1 MWGVRLIDQTKV
13 KSSRSKETEKKE
25 KFIIETITLK
35 KKIMSKLSRL
45 LWLSSLF
52 SILLFG
58 FEGHSNIV
66 LAQIRGENS
75 DRFFRQGNELMEQQI
90 RELQK
95 ESIRQQQENQA
106 ENEIK
111 IEDNNKV
118 GNPGD
123 SGEDI
128 QKKERELDR
137 QLEMEKTS
145 DVEMEET
152 PDNPSALDN
161 NLSESPEQ
169 EIEIKN

>member
-1 MWGVRLIDQTKV
+1 
-13 KSSRSKETEKKE
+13 
-25 KFIIETITLK
+25 
-35 KKIMSKLSRL
+35 MSKLSRL

-58 FEGHSNIV
+58 FEGHGNIV
-66 LAQIRGENS
+66 LAQMRGENS
-75 DRFFRQGNELMEQQI
+75 DRFFRQGNEVMEQQI

-106 ENEIK
+106 QNEIK
-111 IEDNNKV
+111 IEDDNKV
-118 GNPGD
+118 ENSVD
-123 SGEDI
+123 SREDI

-137 QLEMEKTS
+137 QLEIEKTS
-145 DVEMEET
+145 DVEIEEIL
-152 PDNPSALDN
+152 DKPSALDD